1 MNEQKKDTALD
12 EEALEGVTGGK
23 FDDFGKDR
31 MQGLMDQTWD
41 KIREN
46 ESANDN
52 KENQP

>member
-41 KIREN
+41 KVLEG
-46 ESANDN
+46 ESSKND
-52 KENQP
+52 KEVTP